1 MMDGIRQ
8 WLFSL
13 VAVSLLTALIQ
24 TLTPKGTMR
33 RICGFTGGLALL
45 LCVLRPI
52 SGTRLEESVAA
63 FSAYETQQRAVTE
76 EYVRENERTI
86 ERIIEEETAT
96 YISDKAR
103 ELRLDCVAEV
113 TAYTSDG
120 VALPYSVTIT
130 GAYSEVLARHIEAA
144 LFVPRERQRWIEPQ
158 DGAIK

>member
-1 MMDGIRQ
+1 MMDDIRQ

-13 VAVSLLTALIQ
+13 VAVSLLIALLQ

-63 FSAYETQQRAVTE
+63 FSAYETQRREITE
-76 EYVRENERTI
+76 AYIKENERTM
-86 ERIIEEETAT
+86 EKIIAGQTAA
-96 YISDKAR
+96 YISDKAK
-103 ELRLDCVAEV
+103 ELRLDCTAEV

-130 GAYSEVLARHIEAA
+130 GAYSETLARHIETA
-144 LFVPRERQRWIEPQ
+144 LSIPRERQTWIGPQ
-158 DGAIK
+158 GGAIK

>member
-1 MMDGIRQ
+1 MMDEIRQ

-13 VAVSLLTALIQ
+13 VAVSLLIALLQ
-24 TLTPKGTMR
+24 MLTPKGTMR

-63 FSAYETQQRAVTE
+63 FSAYETQRRELTE
-76 EYVRENERTI
+76 MYVGENERTM
-86 ERIIEEETAT
+86 EKIIAEQTAT

-103 ELRLDCVAEV
+103 ELRLDCAVEV
-113 TAYTSDG
+113 TAHTMDG

-130 GAYSEVLARHIEAA
+130 GAYSETLARHIEAA
-144 LFVPRERQRWIEPQ
+144 LSVPRERQTWIDPQ
-158 DGAIK
+158 GGTIK

>member
-63 FSAYETQQRAVTE
+63 FSAYEAQQRAVTE

-144 LFVPRERQRWIEPQ
+144 LSVPRERQRWIEPQ
-158 DGAIK
+158 GGAIK